1 MATVKLDPAKGV
13 QIPNMTTTE
22 RDAVSSPETG
32 AIIWNT
38 TTSEINQYNGSA
50 WEITYTDTNTQ
61 IAGITSSADATAIT
75 INSSEQVGVG
85 TTSPSVKT
93 EIQHSG
99 TGGFPATSGTA
110 QTYGILR
117 LNSGGGWTSA
127 LDIGN
132 NGGNGAWIQSTDTS
146 NLATNYALY
155 INKNGGQ
162 VRVGSGGITF
172 NGDTTAA
179 NALDDYEEGTWTP
192 TLGGTTS
199 NPTTSYYQQRG
210 YYIKIGQ
217 LVHFEVFVQTSS
229 TSGGSGTLTIEGL
242 PFTVANAGSWDQSVA
257 TVMYHYLNR
266 SGTDPQVT
274 GEITNNDT
282 RVLFMQSYDNSAVVG
297 VTTTALTADGSWVRV
312 SGNYRAA

>member
-1 MATVKLDPAKGV
+1 MAKVKIQGNASGTGILTVTA
-13 QIPNMTTTE
+13 PNTSTDRTITLPDE
-22 RDAVSSPETG
+22 DVTLG
-32 AIIWNT
+32 AATPSIDD
-38 TTSEINQYNGSA
+38 NG
-50 WEITYTDTNTQ
+50 
-61 IAGITSSADATAIT
+61 DATAIT
-75 INSSEQVGVG
+75 IDSSEQVGVG

-172 NGDTTAA
+172 NGDTAAA
-179 NALDDYEEGTWTP
+179 NTLDDYEEGTWTP
-192 TLGGTTS
+192 VVTGTGGAPS
-199 NPTTSYYQQRG
+199 
-210 YYIKIGQ
+210 
-217 LVHFEVFVQTSS
+217 SS
-229 TSGGSGTLTIEGL
+229 TFHTNPSGKYTKVGRLVTVQFYLHINTLTGGSGTLKLTGV
-242 PFTVANAGSWDQSVA
+242 PFTPMAASGGFKGTVSMYYANASSNSSPVLQINSSGAFLAIEVANGSGG
-257 TVMYHYLNR
+257 YLSNVSWVNAPLSAFA
-266 SGTDPQVT
+266 SGTAMSGTVT
-274 GEITNNDT
+274 
-282 RVLFMQSYDNSAVVG
+282 FM
-297 VTTTALTADGSWVRV
+297 
-312 SGNYRAA
+312 AA